1 MWLHEQFLAGGDH
14 NSTSTSL
21 SFSYMLMLRRARGEL
36 IKTAVG
42 GPLSKSVQSVPN
54 LSAVDVHV
62 LEFINT

>member
-14 NSTSTSL
+14 NSTSL
-21 SFSYMLMLRRARGEL
+21 SFSYMLIQRRARGEL

-42 GPLSKSVQSVPN
+42 GPLSEPAQSVPN
-54 LSAVDVHV
+54 LSGVDVHV

>member
-1 MWLHEQFLAGGDH
+1 
-14 NSTSTSL
+14 
-21 SFSYMLMLRRARGEL
+21 MLMLRRARGEL